1 MTNRVM
7 IVGCPRSGTTILQ
20 TILASHP
27 EVLGIFETHF
37 YCVLC
42 SSNKWARKLG
52 LTPKQAAE
60 ILNDMQRE
68 YGYHQSQKIRLLS
81 SKYASSLFVKT
92 LDEAASNL
100 GKKVWIEKTPQHLF
114 YIDYIKR
121 LTENIKFIHI
131 ERKPESVISS
141 LYHASVVYPHIWPYD
156 TKEKSFELWKES
168 YLANQKYRGMKDHF
182 FITLNELIKRPSEHL
197 GRIWNFMKVEAIE
210 GLENRQNEGFRT
222 ITEKGKEWL
231 FESQKPLLK
240 EERCR
245 FKDVFDIEERKYLS
259 ERIRDTISRSNVI

>member
-1 MTNRVM
+1 MTNRIM

-37 YCVLC
+37 YCALC

-52 LTPKQAAE
+52 LTPKKAIK
-60 ILNDMQRE
+60 ILNEIQRE
-68 YGYHQSQKIRLLS
+68 YGCHQNQKIRLLS

-92 LDEAASNL
+92 LDNATSNL
-100 GKKVWIEKTPQHLF
+100 NKKVWVEKTPQHLF

-131 ERKPESVISS
+131 ERKPESIVSS
-141 LYHASVVYPHIWPYD
+141 LYHASLKYSHTWPYNS
-156 TKEKSFELWKES
+156 KEKSFALWQES
-168 YLANQKYRGMKDHF
+168 YLAHQKYRGLDDHF
-182 FITLNELIKRPSEHL
+182 FITLNELIEDPSNQL
-197 GRIWNFMKVEAIE
+197 RKILNFMKIE
-210 GLENRQNEGFRT
+210 VVDGLEHRQNKGFRT
-222 ITEKGKEWL
+222 ITEKSKEWL
-231 FESQKPLLK
+231 YDSQKPLLK

-245 FKDVFDIEERKYLS
+245 FKDVFDIEERKHLS
-259 ERIRDTISRSNVI
+259 QWIRDTISRSNVI

>member
-1 MTNRVM
+1 M

-100 GKKVWIEKTPQHLF
+100 GNASAHSWQNLPLVLAGGDFKHGSHIAYDLKENEVFANLF
-114 YIDYIKR
+114 VQIANKMGINIDSFGSS
-121 LTENIKFIHI
+121 TA
-131 ERKPESVISS
+131 SS
-141 LYHASVVYPHIWPYD
+141 L
-156 TKEKSFELWKES
+156 K
-168 YLANQKYRGMKDHF
+168 
-182 FITLNELIKRPSEHL
+182 
-197 GRIWNFMKVEAIE
+197 
-210 GLENRQNEGFRT
+210 GF
-222 ITEKGKEWL
+222 
-231 FESQKPLLK
+231 S
-240 EERCR
+240 
-245 FKDVFDIEERKYLS
+245 
-259 ERIRDTISRSNVI
+259 